1 MKHSLLHITN
11 GDVTT
16 QRLQELNIEGDII
29 TWREMLCE
37 GKTSVDVGS
46 EDFWKTRFDFL
57 KTTYKITKKKFIDYT
72 LKEYR
77 NLCNQ
82 KQQDEIVLWF
92 EYDLF
97 CQVNMLAVISW
108 LKRYRKNHKISLVTS
123 GKIDNSK
130 KLYGL
135 GELSDDQLIE
145 HFNNKIELSQDDIEY
160 ADYIWQLYCSD
171 SPLPLENAHKFN
183 PKSPFVYLENAIKA
197 HLLRFPSI
205 ENGLNYIENNI
216 LKVANEHTFAN
227 QDKLLRNLLT
237 HQENYGFGDIQY
249 VNKLESL
256 KKLFTTFDPVKLSKT
271 GKKVLQNQTNY
282 YAKIR
287 SDFSYLGGAKKYSY
301 LYVNSTDK
309 LLKITS

>member
-11 GDVTT
+11 GDLTT
-16 QRLQELNIEGDII
+16 QRLQKLNIEGDII

-46 EDFWKTRFDFL
+46 EDFWKTRFDFF
-57 KTTYKITKKKFIDYT
+57 KTTYKVTKKKFIDYT

-82 KQQDEIVLWF
+82 KQQEEIVLWF

-97 CQVNMLAVISW
+97 CQINMLAVISW

-123 GKIDNSK
+123 GKVDNSK

-135 GELSDDQLIE
+135 GELSDNQLKK
-145 HFNNKIELSQDDIEY
+145 HFKNKIELSQDDIEY

-183 PKSPFVYLENAIKA
+183 PKSPFVYLESAIKA

-205 ENGLNYIENNI
+205 ENGLNHLENNI
-216 LKVANEHTFAN
+216 LKIANEHTFAN
-227 QDKLLRNLLT
+227 QDEFIANLLT

-249 VNKLESL
+249 INKLESL
-256 KKLFTTFDPVKLSKT
+256 KKLFTSFNPVKLSKT
-271 GKKVLQNQTNY
+271 GKKVLLNQTNY

>member
-11 GDVTT
+11 GDSTT
-16 QRLQELNIEGDII
+16 HRLQKLNFEGDII

-37 GKTSVDVGS
+37 GKTSVDIGS
-46 EDFWKTRFDFL
+46 ESFWKMRFDFL
-57 KTTYKITKKKFIDYT
+57 KDSYKVTKKKFIDYT

-77 NLCNQ
+77 SLCNH

-97 CQVNMLAVISW
+97 CQINMVAVISW
-108 LKRYRKNHKISLVTS
+108 LKRYRKGHKVSLVSS
-123 GKIDNSK
+123 GKIPGNDK
-130 KLYGL
+130 MFGL
-135 GELSDDQLIE
+135 GELTEEQLKQ
-145 HFNNKIELSQDDIEY
+145 HFENRTELTEDDIEY

-183 PKSPFVYLENAIKA
+183 PKSPFVYLEKALRA
-197 HLLRFPSI
+197 HLLRFPSL
-205 ENGLNYIENNI
+205 ENGLNHIENNI
-216 LKVANEHTFAN
+216 LTAINDNEFEN
-227 QDKLLRNLLT
+227 QDQLVGYLLK
-237 HQENYGFGDIQY
+237 HQENYGFGDSQY
-249 VNKLESL
+249 FNKLEQL
-256 KKLFTTFDPVKLSKT
+256 KKLFTPFDPIKLNKT

-287 SDFSYLGGAKKYSY
+287 SDFSYLGGTKKYSY
-301 LYVNSTDK
+301 LYVNSTNK

>member
-11 GDVTT
+11 GDSTT
-16 QRLQELNIEGDII
+16 HRLQKLNVAGDII

-37 GKTSVDVGS
+37 GKTSVDIGS
-46 EDFWKTRFDFL
+46 ESFWKMRFDFL
-57 KTTYKITKKKFIDYT
+57 KDSYKVTKKKFIDYT

-77 NLCNQ
+77 NLCNH
-82 KQQDEIVLWF
+82 KQEDEIVLWF

-97 CQVNMLAVISW
+97 CQINMVAVISW
-108 LKRYRKNHKISLVTS
+108 LKRYRKGHKVSLVSS
-123 GKIDNSK
+123 GKISGSDK
-130 KLYGL
+130 MFGL
-135 GELSDDQLIE
+135 GELTTEQLQQHYE
-145 HFNNKIELSQDDIEY
+145 NRIELTDDDIEY

-183 PKSPFVYLENAIKA
+183 PKSPFVYLEKA
-197 HLLRFPSI
+197 LRSHLLRFPSL
-205 ENGLNYIENNI
+205 ENGLNHIENNI
-216 LKVANEHTFAN
+216 LTAINDNEFTN
-227 QDKLLRNLLT
+227 QDQLVGYLLK
-237 HQENYGFGDIQY
+237 HQENYGFGDSQY
-249 VNKLESL
+249 FNKLESL
-256 KKLFTTFDPVKLSKT
+256 KKLFSPFDPIKLNKT

-301 LYVNSTDK
+301 LYVNSTNK

>member
-11 GDVTT
+11 GDSTT
-16 QRLQELNIEGDII
+16 HKLQKLNIDGDII

-37 GKTSVDVGS
+37 GKTIVDVGS
-46 EDFWKTRFDFL
+46 ESFWKIRFDFL
-57 KTTYKITKKKFIDYT
+57 KDSYKVTKKKFIDYT

-77 NLCNQ
+77 NLCNH

-97 CQVNMLAVISW
+97 CQINMVAVISW
-108 LKRYRKNHKISLVTS
+108 LKRYRKGHKVSLVSS
-123 GKIDNSK
+123 GKISGSDK
-130 KLYGL
+130 MFGL
-135 GELSDDQLIE
+135 GELTTEQLKQ
-145 HFNNKIELSQDDIEY
+145 HFENRIELTNDDIEY

-183 PKSPFVYLENAIKA
+183 PKSPFVYLEKA
-197 HLLRFPSI
+197 LRSHLLRFPSI
-205 ENGLNYIENNI
+205 ENGLNHIENNI
-216 LKVANEHTFAN
+216 LNAINDNEFAN
-227 QDKLLRNLLT
+227 QDQLVGYLLK
-237 HQENYGFGDIQY
+237 HQENYGFGDSQY
-249 VNKLESL
+249 FNKLEQL
-256 KKLFTTFDPVKLSKT
+256 KKLFSPFDPIKLTKT

-282 YAKIR
+282 YGKIR

-301 LYVNSTDK
+301 LYVNSTNK

>member
-123 GKIDNSK
+123 GKVDNSK

-227 QDKLLRNLLT
+227 QDELLRNLLT

-256 KKLFTTFDPVKLSKT
+256 KKLFTSFDPVKLSKT

>member
-135 GELSDDQLIE
+135 GELSDDQLKE
-145 HFNNKIELSQDDIEY
+145 HFKNKIELSQDDIEY

-183 PKSPFVYLENAIKA
+183 PKSPFVYLESAIKA

-227 QDKLLRNLLT
+227 QDELLRNLLT

-256 KKLFTTFDPVKLSKT
+256 KKLFTSFDPVKLSKT

>member
-11 GDVTT
+11 GDITT
-16 QRLQELNIEGDII
+16 QRLQKLNIEGDII

-37 GKTSVDVGS
+37 GQTSVDVGS

-57 KTTYKITKKKFIDYT
+57 KTTYKVSKKKFIDYT

-77 NLCNQ
+77 NLCNH

-97 CQVNMLAVISW
+97 CQINMLAVISW

-123 GKIDNSK
+123 GKVNDSK
-130 KLYGL
+130 KLHGL
-135 GELSDDQLIE
+135 GELSDSQLKE
-145 HFNNKIELSQDDIEY
+145 HFENKIELTQDDIEY

-183 PKSPFVYLENAIKA
+183 PESPFVYLEDAIKS

-205 ENGLNYIENNI
+205 ENGLNHIENNI
-216 LKVANEHTFAN
+216 LKTANEHTFAN
-227 QDKLLRNLLT
+227 QNEFVADLLA
-237 HQENYGFGDIQY
+237 HQKNYGFGDNQY
-249 VNKLESL
+249 VNKLENL
-256 KKLFTTFDPVKLSKT
+256 KKLFTSFDPVKLNKT

-301 LYVNSTDK
+301 LYVNTTGK

>member
-1 MKHSLLHITN
+1 MKHSLLHITD
-11 GDVTT
+11 GDHTT
-16 QRLQELNIEGDII
+16 QRLQKLTIEGDII

-46 EDFWKTRFDFL
+46 ENFWKIRFDFL
-57 KTTYKITKKKFIDYT
+57 KDSYKITKKKFIDYT

-97 CQVNMLAVISW
+97 CQINMVAVISW
-108 LKRYRKNHKISLVTS
+108 LKRYRSGHKVSLVTS
-123 GKIDNSK
+123 GKIQGEE
-130 KLYGL
+130 KLFGL
-135 GELSDDQLIE
+135 GELSETQLQQ
-145 HFNNKIELSQDDIEY
+145 HFENRIELTNDDIEY

-183 PKSPFVYLENAIKA
+183 PKSPFVYLESAIKA

-205 ENGLNYIENNI
+205 ENGLNHLENNI
-216 LKVANEHTFAN
+216 LKIANEHNFAN
-227 QDKLLRNLLT
+227 QNELVGYMLT
-237 HQENYGFGDIQY
+237 HQENYGFGDSQY
-249 VNKLESL
+249 FHKLDEL
-256 KKLFTTFDPVKLSKT
+256 KKLFTSFDPVKLSKT

>member
-1 MKHSLLHITN
+1 MAHSLLHITN
-11 GDVTT
+11 GDSTT
-16 QRLQELNIEGDII
+16 QRLQQLNIEGDII

-46 EDFWKTRFDFL
+46 EAFWKTRFDFF
-57 KTTYKITKKKFIDYT
+57 KTTYNVTKKKFIDYT
-72 LKEYR
+72 VKEYR

-97 CQVNMLAVISW
+97 CQINMLAVISW

-123 GKIDNSK
+123 GVIDTTE
-130 KLYGL
+130 KLVGL
-135 GELSDDQLIE
+135 NELSNEQLIE
-145 HFNNKIELSQDDIEY
+145 HYNNKIELTVDDIEY

-183 PKSPFVYLENAIKA
+183 PKSPFVYLEEAIKS

-205 ENGLNYIENNI
+205 ENGLNQLENNI
-216 LKVANEHTFAN
+216 LKTADEHSFKNENELVGH
-227 QDKLLRNLLT
+227 LLAD
-237 HQENYGFGDIQY
+237 QGNYGFGDLQY
-249 VNKLESL
+249 FNKLENL
-256 KKLFTTFDPVKLSKT
+256 KKLFTSFDPVKLSKT

-301 LYVNSTDK
+301 LYVNSTGK